1 MEVNGLEEALQPQM
15 LSSQLGANPASTDFE
30 AHLAHAAEKSD
41 SETNT
46 RAEDAKLK
54 EACRELS
61 SFFLSYIL
69 KGMWET
75 IPQSDAFSENKAA
88 QIYQEMMTEKLAE
101 TISKSGS
108 MDLGS
113 IIYNQLAKDQ
123 NLDQAQGLEEDK
135 LSTQEIE
142 PDGKTP

>member
-1 MEVNGLEEALQPQM
+1 MEVNGLEEALQSQM
-15 LSSQLGANPASTDFE
+15 PASQPGAVRVSTDFE
-30 AHLAHAAEKSD
+30 AYLARAAEKSD
-41 SETNT
+41 SQTNT
-46 RAEDAKLK
+46 GAEDAKLK

-88 QIYQEMMTEKLAE
+88 QTYQEMMTEKLAE

-108 MDLGS
+108 MDLAS

-123 NLDQAQGLEEDK
+123 NLDQGQGLEEEK
-135 LSTQEIE
+135 LSAQGIE
-142 PDGKTP
+142 PDRKAS